1 MKKNKLVLKD
11 RTYKLANG
19 AAPLSTYIS
28 PGGNKRQPML
38 QFDEDKGENRE
49 IRYAANQQSIY
60 VDEQDGHVVVEPI
73 VFIDGMLQVPKNNP
87 ALQKFLHLH
96 PLNGARFVE
105 INLERDAAVE
115 MENLNYEVDALIE
128 CRALSIEQSENVARV
143 MYGID
148 PSTLATSELRRDL
161 LIQARHDPQ
170 RFLEIVNDPH
180 LKLQSNIQNF
190 FSKSL
195 LTYRR
200 NKSEVWFN
208 TASSKKKML
217 TIPFGEDPNFI
228 VASFM
233 KSDDGLEVYKLLK
246 NKIK

>member
-148 PSTLATSELRRDL
+148 PSTLTTSELRRDL
-161 LIQARHDPQ
+161 LIKARNDPQ

-190 FSKSL
+190 FSTSL
-195 LTYRR
+195 LTHRR

-217 TIPFGEDPNFI
+217 TIPFGEDSLAACESYFI
-228 VASFM
+228 T
-233 KSDDGLEVYKLLK
+233 DDGVEALKMLETYL
-246 NKIK
+246 

>member
-1 MKKNKLVLKD
+1 MKNKLVSKS
-11 RTYKLANG
+11 RTYKLTNN

-38 QFDEDKGENRE
+38 KFDDVKKVNRE

-73 VFIDGMLQVPKNNP
+73 VFIDGMLTVPENNP

-96 PLNGARFVE
+96 PLNGNRFVE
-105 INLERDAAVE
+105 INLERDAAKE
-115 MENLNYEVDALIE
+115 MEVLNYEVDALIE
-128 CRALSIEQSENVARV
+128 CRALSIEQAENVARV

-148 PSTLATSELRRDL
+148 PLSLTTPELRRDL
-161 LIQARHDPQ
+161 LIHARKSPQ
-170 RFLEIVNDPH
+170 NFLEIINDPH

-208 TASSKKKML
+208 TPQNKKKML
-217 TIPFGEDPNFI
+217 TIPFGEDSLATCESYFI
-228 VASFM
+228 T
-233 KSDDGLEVYKLLK
+233 DDGLESLK
-246 NKIK
+246 MLETYL

>member
-1 MKKNKLVLKD
+1 MKNKSVSKT
-11 RTYKLANG
+11 RAYKLTNN

-38 QFDEDKGENRE
+38 KFDDVKKVNRE

-73 VFIDGMLQVPKNNP
+73 VFIDGMLTVPENNP

-96 PLNGARFVE
+96 PLNGGRFVE
-105 INLERDAAVE
+105 INLERDAAKE
-115 MENLNYEVDALIE
+115 METLNYEVDALIE
-128 CRALSIEQSENVARV
+128 CRSLSIEQSENVARV

-148 PSTLATSELRRDL
+148 PSTLTTSELRRDL

-208 TASSKKKML
+208 TAASKKKML
-217 TIPFGEDPNFI
+217 TIPFGEESLTACESYFI
-228 VASFM
+228 TDEGVEAL
-233 KSDDGLEVYKLLK
+233 KALESYL
-246 NKIK
+246 

>member
-1 MKKNKLVLKD
+1 MKNKPVLKD
-11 RTYKLANG
+11 RSYKLANN

-87 ALQKFLHLH
+87 ALQKFMHLH
-96 PLNGARFVE
+96 PLNGRRFSE
-105 INLERDAAVE
+105 INLERDAAEE
-115 MENLNYEVDALIE
+115 MEVLNFEVDALIE
-128 CRALSIEQSENVARV
+128 CRGLSIEQAENVARV
-143 MYGID
+143 MYNVD
-148 PSTLATSELRRDL
+148 PSQLTTSELRRDL
-161 LIQARHDPQ
+161 LIHARHDPQ
-170 RFLEIVNDPH
+170 RFLDIVNDPH
-180 LKLQSNIQNF
+180 LKLQSTIQNF
-190 FSKSL
+190 FSNKL

-208 TASSKKKML
+208 TATNKKKML
-217 TIPFGEDPNFI
+217 TIPFGEDAEATCESYFLTDEG
-228 VASFM
+228 VEAL
-233 KSDDGLEVYKLLK
+233 KALESYL
-246 NKIK
+246 